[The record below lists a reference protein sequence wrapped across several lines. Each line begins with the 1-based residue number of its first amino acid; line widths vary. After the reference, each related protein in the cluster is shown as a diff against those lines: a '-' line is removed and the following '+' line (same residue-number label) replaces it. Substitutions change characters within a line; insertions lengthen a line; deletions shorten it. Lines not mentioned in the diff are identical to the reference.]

1 MATHDVDETVLTL
14 IGSGQADTR
23 PAIVKQTGLAA
34 STVSAAV
41 SRLVEAGVISET
53 DESVSTGGR
62 RARRLVTSDGVGA
75 LALVELGAHHGL
87 VALTDPTQGV
97 TRATSF
103 LVDIASGPEAVLTA
117 VMEELSRQEK
127 AAGVRVGGLALAV
140 PGPVDAEH
148 TRVIRPAR
156 MPGWDGIN
164 VAEEV
169 ARHCGLPAI
178 IDNDARAG
186 AVGES
191 VYRRRLVG
199 VAPIDT
205 LIYVK
210 AGSAIG
216 GAYLVDGVPLVG
228 QGGLAGDIS
237 HIPVDAASGRPCKCG
252 NVGCLETIASADS
265 IRADLAAAGL
275 VYENNAQLLTAARDG
290 VPAVATAIRQAG
302 TLLGLSLAHLVSF
315 LAPQGVI
322 LGGALSAVDAFSA
335 GVRAALHQSCLPS
348 IMENLVIESSRSG
361 RDAAL
366 WGLST
371 LTPQKISK
379 ENHS

>member
-1 MATHDVDETVLTL
+1 MAAHDVDETVLTL

-97 TRATSF
+97 ARATSF

-117 VMEELSRQEK
+117 VMEEVSRQEK

-140 PGPVDAEH
+140 PGPVDAER

-169 ARHCGLPAI
+169 ARLCGLPAI

-191 VYRRRLVG
+191 VYRRRLEG
-199 VAPIDT
+199 VTPIDT

-216 GAYLVDGVPLVG
+216 GAYLVDGIPLVG

-265 IRADLAAAGL
+265 IRADLAATGL
-275 VYENNAQLLTAARDG
+275 VYENNAQLLAAARDG

-322 LGGALSAVDAFSA
+322 LGGALSAVDAFTA

-348 IMENLVIESSRSG
+348 IMEDLVIESSRSG

>member
-87 VALTDPTQGV
+87 VALTDPTQGM

-117 VMEELSRQEK
+117 VMEEVSRQEK

-140 PGPVDAEH
+140 PGPVNAER

-186 AVGES
+186 AIGES

-315 LAPQGVI
+315 LAPQAVI

>member
-1 MATHDVDETVLTL
+1 MAAHDVDETVLTL

-87 VALTDPTQGV
+87 VALTDPTQGM

-103 LVDIASGPEAVLTA
+103 LVDIVSGPEAVLTA
-117 VMEELSRQEK
+117 VMEEVSRQEK

-140 PGPVDAEH
+140 PGPVNAER

-186 AVGES
+186 AIGES

-275 VYENNAQLLTAARDG
+275 VYENNAQLLAAARDG

-315 LAPQGVI
+315 LAPQAVI

>member
-1 MATHDVDETVLTL
+1 MAAHDVDETVLTL

-97 TRATSF
+97 ARATSF

-117 VMEELSRQEK
+117 VMEEVSRQEK

-191 VYRRRLVG
+191 VYRRRLEG
-199 VAPIDT
+199 VTPIDT

-265 IRADLAAAGL
+265 IRADLAATGL
-275 VYENNAQLLTAARDG
+275 VYENNAQLLAAARDG

-322 LGGALSAVDAFSA
+322 LGGALSAVDAFTA

-348 IMENLVIESSRSG
+348 IMEDLVIESSRSG

>member
-1 MATHDVDETVLTL
+1 MAAHDVDETVLTL

-117 VMEELSRQEK
+117 VMEEVSRQEK

-140 PGPVDAEH
+140 PGPVNAER

-186 AVGES
+186 AIGES

-275 VYENNAQLLTAARDG
+275 VYENNAQLLAAARDG